1 MAQDDH
7 PSAQLTPNASRIGKS
22 MVLKGDVSGS
32 EDLSVEGVVIGRID
46 LGRNDVIVQ
55 KDARVEAEIHAR
67 NITIEGVVVGDV
79 FASEKVFLAE
89 AARLRGAISAATVSI
104 QAGAQFRGGI
114 TMARPEPAKP

>member
-7 PSAQLTPNASRIGKS
+7 AGAQFSPNGSRIGKS
-22 MVLKGDVSGS
+22 MILKGDISGS
-32 EDLSVEGVVIGRID
+32 EDLAIEGVVIGRID
-46 LGRNDVIVQ
+46 LGRNDAVAQ

-67 NITIEGVVVGDV
+67 NISIEGEVVGNV
-79 FASEKVFLAE
+79 FASERVVLAE